1 MYWSGCSGQKTHL
14 LQYTVSRN
22 ALYVAYLLTACGK
35 NLLISSMEFTI
46 TAWRK
51 EFVER
56 DQIAVQVKYYLTCYI

>member
-1 MYWSGCSGQKTHL
+1 M
-14 LQYTVSRN
+14 
-22 ALYVAYLLTACGK
+22 YVAYLLTACGK
-35 NLLISSMEFTI
+35 NVLISSMEFTI